1 MKKLLLTLVTVA
13 SFGFHLIAYS
23 HEGHDEAPGKVKA
36 TKGGEVLIPYGKNLN
51 VEVVKQEGNLKV
63 YPLPHK
69 GDSLPLDGIKVVAIT
84 KPSKKSKKSETIEFK
99 KTGDYF
105 EAPID
110 LKGASHLTL
119 EIAVTLPDGKTDKFK
134 TTVD

>member
-1 MKKLLLTLVTVA
+1 MKKLLLTLMTVA
-13 SFGFHLIAYS
+13 SLGFHVTAYS

-36 TKGGEVLIPYGKNLN
+36 TKGGEVLTPYGKNLN

-69 GDSLPLDGIKVVAIT
+69 GDTLPLDGVKVVATT
-84 KPSKKSKKSETIEFK
+84 KPSKKSQKPETIEFK
-99 KTGDYF
+99 KSGEFF
-105 EAPID
+105 EAAID

-119 EIAVTLPDGKTDKFK
+119 EIVVTLPNGKSDKFK